1 MVIILKQRRLSRSGA
16 LKSLDYAT
24 QGQPAAC
31 EKLIDMG
38 GLPPLFA
45 IFMGRG
51 KVKRKG
57 STSEEASDQQQAEE
71 RAVSV
76 VANLLMV
83 SSHTHLL
90 LPILGSGAMLF
101 NISIAQIIQITQIAI
116 KIINDSFISVFHAP
130 CIIPCR
136 DLINTEAVTV
146 TKSFIVADLYGM
158 Q

>member
-1 MVIILKQRRLSRSGA
+1 MVIILKQRRLSRAGA
-16 LKSLDYAT
+16 LQSLVYAT

-83 SSHTHLL
+83 CTRILQLS
-90 LPILGSGAMLF
+90 PIVEPGVMVFCNLGNSD
-101 NISIAQIIQITQIAI
+101 N
-116 KIINDSFISVFHAP
+116 
-130 CIIPCR
+130 
-136 DLINTEAVTV
+136 
-146 TKSFIVADLYGM
+146 
-158 Q
+158 